1 LTTPPSD
8 LPAAFVQTLRESL
21 AGGDEAEAALLSA
34 YELGRRA
41 LGEGLGILD
50 VAGLLH
56 EALVTACQD
65 RPEDTAQ
72 TIRAAEG
79 FALECL
85 SSFEMAHRAAREAN
99 VALRRMNE
107 MLEEQRRRISHEMH
121 DQAGQLLAS
130 VYLALDELARELP
143 PAVLDR
149 IQTVKGRLD
158 QIEDELRRLSH
169 ELRPTILDDLGLVA
183 ALDVLAEGVGARHNL
198 TIDVKGPRE
207 ARFPSDVETALYR
220 IAQEALNNAV
230 KHARASNVELSVA
243 AGEGKVCCSIRDNG
257 VGIPTVSRGQQIGGI
272 GLIGMRE
279 RLVPLGGTLRIDSAP
294 GAGTEI
300 RATIPLPRD
309 AGAGPVLPSTE
320 LGPSPY

>member
-1 LTTPPSD
+1 VSTAPSD
-8 LPAAFVQTLRESL
+8 LPAAFVRTLREYL

-41 LGEGLGILD
+41 LAEGLGVLD

-56 EALVTACQD
+56 EALVAVCRD
-65 RPEDTAQ
+65 RPRDGAE

-79 FALECL
+79 FTLECL

-107 MLEEQRRRISHEMH
+107 LLEEQRRRISHELH
-121 DQAGQLLAS
+121 DQAGQVLAT

-143 PAVLDR
+143 PAAEHIAGVKNRLDR
-149 IQTVKGRLD
+149 
-158 QIEDELRRLSH
+158 IEDELRRLSH

-183 ALDVLAEGVGARHNL
+183 ALDFLAEGVAARHSL
-198 TIDVKGPRE
+198 EVSVVGPRE
-207 ARFPSDVETALYR
+207 ARFPGAVETALYR

-230 KHARASNVELSVA
+230 KHARASRVELSVV
-243 AGEGKVCCSIRDNG
+243 AGDGKVCCSIRDNG
-257 VGIPTVSRGQQIGGI
+257 IGLLAAAHGEHVGGI

-294 GAGTEI
+294 GAGTDIQAVI
-300 RATIPLPRD
+300 RLPRD
-309 AGAGPVLPSTE
+309 PRGPVVPNPE

>member
-1 LTTPPSD
+1 VISPRSD
-8 LPAAFVQTLRESL
+8 LSAAFVRTLEEYL
-21 AGGDEAEAALLSA
+21 AGGDGAEAALLSA

-41 LGEGLGILD
+41 LAEGLGVLD

-56 EALVTACQD
+56 DALVAACRG
-65 RPEDTAQ
+65 RPDSAE

-107 MLEEQRRRISHEMH
+107 LLEEQRRRISHELH
-121 DQAGQLLAS
+121 DQAGQFLAS
-130 VYLALDELARELP
+130 VYLALDEMARDLP
-143 PAVLDR
+143 PAALARV
-149 IQTVKGRLD
+149 QTVKDRLD
-158 QIEDELRRLSH
+158 QVEEQLRRLSH
-169 ELRPTILDDLGLVA
+169 ELRPTILDDLGLLP
-183 ALDVLAEGVGARHNL
+183 ALELLAEGVSGRHAV
-198 TIDVKGPRE
+198 TINVSGPRD
-207 ARFPSDVETALYR
+207 ARFPSAVETALYR
-220 IAQEALNNAV
+220 VAQEALNNVA
-230 KHARASNVELSVA
+230 KHARASHVELSVA
-243 AGEGKVCCSIRDNG
+243 AADGKVCCIIRDD
-257 VGIPTVSRGQQIGGI
+257 GIGLPPATRGDRIGGL

-300 RATIPLPRD
+300 SAAIPLPRE
-309 AGAGPVLPSTE
+309 ARAGPVVPGEE